1 MKNEDNR
8 GRKGH
13 GDETFLK
20 CVLLSPLFHA
30 GSMRDTERKLKEYPK
45 LVEALSPKRTQD
57 HTSISKRK
65 YRKDEE
71 FFKLVLREIIRIGM
85 RIGLIA

>member
-8 GRKGH
+8 GRKGY

-30 GSMRDTERKLKEYPK
+30 VSMRDIECKSALFDK
-45 LVEALSPKRTQD
+45 LVS
-57 HTSISKRK
+57 
-65 YRKDEE
+65 
-71 FFKLVLREIIRIGM
+71 
-85 RIGLIA
+85 